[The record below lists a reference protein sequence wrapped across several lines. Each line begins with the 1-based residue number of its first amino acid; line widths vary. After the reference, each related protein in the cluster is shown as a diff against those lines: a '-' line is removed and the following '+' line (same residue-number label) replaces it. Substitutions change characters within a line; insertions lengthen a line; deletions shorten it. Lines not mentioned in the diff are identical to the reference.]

1 MLESAVLLGLKR
13 DIPRLE
19 VGKDAIPSI
28 AFYVQV
34 LKDYSVGGRLLGCT
48 THVSLQVYRPVK
60 ILTDDVENIA
70 VDLYIAEVWEKATLL
85 SGPCE
90 RMHRQVQDKL
100 DDVLTKFAADYYKA
114 NP

>member
-1 MLESAVLLGLKR
+1 M
-13 DIPRLE
+13 PRLE
-19 VGKDAIPSI
+19 VGKDAYPLISLHVDVVKVRDI
-28 AFYVQV
+28 
-34 LKDYSVGGRLLGCT
+34 GGRLQGCAACLDINV
-48 THVSLQVYRPVK
+48 HRPVR

-70 VDLYIAEVWEKATLL
+70 VDLDIAEVREKATLL

-90 RMHRQVQDKL
+90 RMRRQVQDKL